1 MNTPEEVAI
10 YLLQRIKAHEEADS
24 SFVSTRISRAELA
37 LLLAEHQRLRDVIE
51 DGPDQHDEC
60 YSCDE
65 MEAEVERR
73 LGGEAGETWFGAILD
88 WGVAAGGSLDDLRL
102 RLLDHPY
109 MAERV
114 RERALQHPPAP

>member
-10 YLLQRIKAHEEADS
+10 YLRRRIEAHDEADS
-24 SFVSTRISRAELA
+24 SFVSTRITRAELA
-37 LLLAEHQRLRDVIE
+37 LLLAEHQRLRDEIE
-51 DGPDQHDEC
+51 DGHDEC

-73 LGGEAGETWFGAILD
+73 LVGEAGETVLGAILD

-102 RLLDHPY
+102 RLLDYPDT
-109 MAERV
+109 AERV
-114 RERALQHPPAP
+114 RVRALLGL